1 MMRIMSV
8 VMTTVLAASVFS
20 AVPAA
25 ADDSVTTLTIWS
37 PTDREA
43 VEEWWVEKLAE
54 WNEAHPDVQVSREAI
69 DRSDSYAYD
78 NKIATA
84 VTSNDLPSIFYV
96 DGPQVSYY
104 AANGII
110 LPITE
115 YFDEETM
122 KDFVPSTVTQCTYD
136 GELYAMSATESG
148 VAFYYNKDMLKECGV
163 DTDDLDA
170 RTLDNP
176 ITWDEMKEI
185 AEKCTT
191 DDHVGTHI
199 IMDHGE
205 GLPYALEP
213 MYISKG
219 KDYISDDGKEAEG
232 YVDSPEAVET
242 TAFLAELIAGGYASV
257 DPIQDEFLNKSCAT
271 MIGGSWEV
279 ATLEKNADFDWGVT
293 YYPVSDTGKAV
304 SPCGDWSAAISR
316 DCSNPEAAG
325 EFLQWLMNTD
335 NVATYAAAIAK
346 PATRN
351 SAYENEAM
359 AEYADGPRALF
370 VEQLNNTAVPRP
382 RTPSYATFSANYA
395 EAMTNIFSD
404 AATNGE
410 VDEGYIQ
417 DELTNVAELFTEDYE
432 TYYAE

>member
-1 MMRIMSV
+1 MKRIMSV

-25 ADDSVTTLTIWS
+25 ADDSVTNLTIWS

-96 DGPQVSYY
+96 DGLQVSYY

-185 AEKCTT
+185 AEI
-191 DDHVGTHI
+191 VNQ
-199 IMDHGE
+199 
-205 GLPYALEP
+205 
-213 MYISKG
+213 
-219 KDYISDDGKEAEG
+219 
-232 YVDSPEAVET
+232 
-242 TAFLAELIAGGYASV
+242 AGG
-257 DPIQDEFLNKSCAT
+257 
-271 MIGGSWEV
+271 
-279 ATLEKNADFDWGVT
+279 
-293 YYPVSDTGKAV
+293 
-304 SPCGDWSAAISR
+304 
-316 DCSNPEAAG
+316 
-325 EFLQWLMNTD
+325 
-335 NVATYAAAIAK
+335 
-346 PATRN
+346 
-351 SAYENEAM
+351 
-359 AEYADGPRALF
+359 
-370 VEQLNNTAVPRP
+370 
-382 RTPSYATFSANYA
+382 
-395 EAMTNIFSD
+395 
-404 AATNGE
+404 
-410 VDEGYIQ
+410 
-417 DELTNVAELFTEDYE
+417 
-432 TYYAE
+432 